1 MSRNKLSFLIFT
13 LLISRALAEEPSWT
27 LAAEAFSTVR
37 IPEVYAGIETSL
49 PSLLLARMSSVDE
62 RAIMPD
68 EQKSR
73 AIASLSAERLKLV
86 MERSSLILERDK
98 AFLSD
103 KGTLAKDKMRSD
115 AEKKITAK
123 ERDIKKLD
131 KRIGEALAAPYG
143 GSTNVRVAPWESGT
157 RLFERKAGERLA
169 ASLSNGKISGLI
181 TGTLE
186 DVSGYLVVT
195 ARIETGMEG
204 VPATTVTEAAPY
216 DEMDALVTTIAA
228 RLLPVLSQKTP
239 VSIAIKV
246 IPETSV
252 VFLDELQMYD
262 MSAPI
267 LVFSGEHSLSVSCDG
282 YRTAMR
288 TYDFTGAAAYDVE
301 ITLVKEPVVSV
312 AFATESG
319 TGSLYLHTQP
329 IGETPL
335 DAELPAI
342 RTIGETEDGAIQTFF
357 VFDPDLAA
365 DGSSLDARIL
375 TNGVSTKTAIESARS
390 RFYWSLGALYLSL
403 PVFML
408 SRGIARDKYM
418 AYQDGKIPANQANAD
433 EINGLLRFSSASGYV
448 SVGLGLNVAFQLFRY
463 IRAAEQ
469 AIPKETINTQS
480 DNGA

>member
-1 MSRNKLSFLIFT
+1 M
-13 LLISRALAEEPSWT
+13 
-27 LAAEAFSTVR
+27 R
-37 IPEVYAGIETSL
+37 IPAVYAGIETSL
-49 PSLLLARMSSVDE
+49 PSLLLAKLSSVDE
-62 RAIMPD
+62 RVILPD

-73 AIASLSAERLKLV
+73 AIASLSAERLRLV

-98 AFLSD
+98 AYLSD
-103 KGTLAKDKMRSD
+103 KGTLGKNKLRSD
-115 AEKKITAK
+115 AEKKIAAK

-143 GSTNVRVAPWESGT
+143 ESPNVRVTPWESGT

-169 ASLSNGKISGLI
+169 ASLMNGKISGLI

-195 ARIETGMEG
+195 ARIETGMDG
-204 VPATTVTEAAPY
+204 VSATTVTEAAPY
-216 DEMDALVTTIAA
+216 DEMDALVSTIAA
-228 RLLPVLSQKTP
+228 RLLPVLSQKAP

-252 VFLDELQMYD
+252 VFLDERQIYD
-262 MSAPI
+262 MSTPI
-267 LVFSGEHSLSVSCDG
+267 AVFSGEHSLSVSCDG
-282 YRTAMR
+282 YRTATR
-288 TYDFTGAAAYDVE
+288 TYDFTGSAYDVE
-301 ITLVKEPVVSV
+301 ITLVREPVVTV
-312 AFATESG
+312 AFTSGSG
-319 TGSLYLHTQP
+319 TGSLYLHAQP
-329 IGETPL
+329 IGEMPL
-335 DAELPAI
+335 VADLPAI
-342 RTIGETEDGAIQTFF
+342 RTIGEAEDGTIQTFF

-463 IRAAEQ
+463 IRSAEQ
-469 AIPKETINTQS
+469 AIPKETKNTQS
-480 DNGA
+480 DNGAK